1 MLSINTNVA
10 SLNATRALYASS
22 GTLDKVFRRLSS
34 GLRINSAADDA
45 AGLQI
50 SNRFT
55 SEINGNNTAIKN
67 ANDGISVTNVAD
79 GAMGQAV
86 DIMQRM
92 RTLAIQAR
100 DGVHTADDR
109 TALNQEFQQLRQEI
123 DRIADTTT
131 FAGQKLLNGTFDKQ
145 FQIGAYAG
153 QTIGISDMNVQTE
166 NLGETSWNAR
176 APSAV
181 NSFGAYDSS
190 LLQFSSNPLTLN
202 GVTIDTNFSHVEDFV
217 SYINGL
223 SYPDNNA
230 KVTAS
235 LSSDPFTIQSSIDLS
250 QLPAYIDIDGTT
262 VDLST
267 GINLTGW
274 DPSQPTAKNSALM
287 STVIGRIN
295 AATGSNI
302 SVSGTASTDPT
313 NNQIT
318 LRSSDGSSVD
328 IGDGTPGV
336 ATSSTLSV
344 SSLLNDWSPSCYFG
358 AIELT
363 SSSNKFS
370 NIDMQGTLATALGF
384 LESDKQ
390 KNTIDN
396 IDILSFD
403 NAGTAESTLDTALRQ
418 VGTQRSAI
426 GAKAN
431 ALDSIT
437 RNLANGAE
445 NLSAA
450 RSRIRDAD
458 FAKETAEMTK
468 TQIFQQSAISVL
480 SQANARPQAVLQLL
494 NG

>member
-1 MLSINTNVA
+1 
-10 SLNATRALYASS
+10 
-22 GTLDKVFRRLSS
+22 
-34 GLRINSAADDA
+34 
-45 AGLQI
+45 
-50 SNRFT
+50 
-55 SEINGNNTAIKN
+55 
-67 ANDGISVTNVAD
+67 
-79 GAMGQAV
+79 
-86 DIMQRM
+86 
-92 RTLAIQAR
+92 
-100 DGVHTADDR
+100 
-109 TALNQEFQQLRQEI
+109 
-123 DRIADTTT
+123 
-131 FAGQKLLNGTFDKQ
+131 
-145 FQIGAYAG
+145 
-153 QTIGISDMNVQTE
+153 
-166 NLGETSWNAR
+166 
-176 APSAV
+176 
-181 NSFGAYDSS
+181 
-190 LLQFSSNPLTLN
+190 
-202 GVTIDTNFSHVEDFV
+202 
-217 SYINGL
+217 
-223 SYPDNNA
+223 
-230 KVTAS
+230 
-235 LSSDPFTIQSSIDLS
+235 
-250 QLPAYIDIDGTT
+250 
-262 VDLST
+262 
-267 GINLTGW
+267 
-274 DPSQPTAKNSALM
+274 M